1 MLLIYSQSH
10 LNHPSL
16 IFSVKALPLAYES
29 VRRKIKTR
37 VLYVVATTSSTNSK
51 ESFDHKTLRFWMQAR
66 AMGSKLIVGVP
77 GASGKDVTDMVL
89 NACASSSVDEVIT
102 EAPVKVDLMF
112 LEKQGIDYVI
122 LPATAST
129 TMTAATASNYVTD
142 EVMNAQCVLSIGA
155 DGVARPVL
163 AKGANKCE

>member
-1 MLLIYSQSH
+1 M
-10 LNHPSL
+10 
-16 IFSVKALPLAYES
+16 KALPLAYES

-37 VLYVVATTSSTNSK
+37 VLYVVATSSTNSK
-51 ESFDHKTLRFWMQAR
+51 ESSSFDHKTLRFWMQAR

-122 LPATAST
+122 LPATGSA
-129 TMTAATASNYVTD
+129 TMTAAAASNYVTD

-163 AKGANKCE
+163 AKGANKSE